1 MTALIIGS
9 PNAHVLDV
17 LQADPVF
24 LEIAATIPGFDE
36 VAERTGRDLAFELP
50 DVDGAAVRKEQAEE
64 YLRGGDA
71 SEAVATLL
79 ANQDIAARRRV
90 ASDLLTAIESS
101 ARDTAVNWHGRAQ
114 EPLVEAYTSEL
125 ERVRREAGNLLRV
138 PLANVHG
145 ADDLAAHQEAGD
157 AWISATRLALR
168 FRAVANSARSVLG
181 VSEVDSLPLVHVVE
195 NYEAAWPSYW
205 LANGATID
213 AGETARF
220 YERQRPAW
228 ADAAPLEQLRAL
240 IDAGAVFRVP
250 TGAGLED
257 RRTRIRIATTVEIE
271 HRAAELKR
279 EQTRKR

>member
-1 MTALIIGS
+1 MTALIIS
-9 PNAHVLDV
+9 NSNAHVLDV
-17 LQADPVF
+17 LQTDPVF
-24 LEIAATIPGFDE
+24 LEIAAPIPGFED
-36 VAERTGRDLAFELP
+36 VADLTSRALAFELP
-50 DVDGAAVRKEQAEE
+50 EVNSASVRKQQAEA

-71 SEAVATLL
+71 SEAVATVL
-79 ANQDIAARRRV
+79 ANEDIAARRRV
-90 ASDLLTAIESS
+90 ASDLLASIESS
-101 ARDTAVNWHGRAQ
+101 ARDTAVNWFSRAQ
-114 EPLVEAYTSEL
+114 EPLIEAYTREL
-125 ERVRREAGNLLRV
+125 ERVREEAGNLFRI

-145 ADDLAAHQEAGD
+145 VDDLAAHPEVGD

-195 NYEAAWPSYW
+195 NYEQAWPSYW

-213 AGETARF
+213 AGESARF
-220 YERQRPAW
+220 YDPQRPAW

-250 TGAGLED
+250 TPTRLEE
-257 RRTRIRIATTVEIE
+257 RRTRIRIATKVEIE
-271 HRAAELKR
+271 RRAAELKR